1 MQVDNL
7 YFTYSLFLE
16 PQKHYNFSLLSF
28 YEIVALTK
36 FEILSSRKF
45 EN

>member
-1 MQVDNL
+1 MQVDSL
-7 YFTYSLFLE
+7 YFTYSLE

>member
-1 MQVDNL
+1 MLSQN
-7 YFTYSLFLE
+7 FTYYKKYLE